1 LKEAEHLLILRFSA
15 LGDVAIMI
23 PIIRCFL
30 RQYSDVKL
38 TIATNRKYIELF
50 SEFDKINFISVEK
63 SNKHNGFFGLFALF
77 KELRT
82 IKPTA
87 VIDLHSVLRTNFL
100 EILFRLFLFRFI
112 RINKGRIEK
121 FFITKKH
128 NKKFAPLTPTIYR
141 YLDVFRRTGYEVNI
155 EKHEFPP
162 LPILPKKISKSFKLK
177 LKKWIGIAPFAS
189 FNGKVYPLDLMQ
201 KVIAYLQKEN
211 QVFLFGS
218 GEREIKQLVIWENAY
233 QNTYIASKEL
243 SLSEEL
249 TLMAYLDLMIS
260 MDSANGHLASNMGAK
275 VLTIWGLTHPFL
287 GFAPWGQ
294 PSTHNLTVDR
304 NEFPYIPTSVYGNK
318 VPFGYENV
326 LRSISP
332 KKIIEKSLE
341 ILSNQT
347 SS

>member
-1 LKEAEHLLILRFSA
+1 
-15 LGDVAIMI
+15 
-23 PIIRCFL
+23 
-30 RQYSDVKL
+30 
-38 TIATNRKYIELF
+38 
-50 SEFDKINFISVEK
+50 
-63 SNKHNGFFGLFALF
+63 
-77 KELRT
+77 
-82 IKPTA
+82 
-87 VIDLHSVLRTNFL
+87 
-100 EILFRLFLFRFI
+100 
-112 RINKGRIEK
+112 
-121 FFITKKH
+121 
-128 NKKFAPLTPTIYR
+128 
-141 YLDVFRRTGYEVNI
+141 
-155 EKHEFPP
+155 
-162 LPILPKKISKSFKLK
+162 
-177 LKKWIGIAPFAS
+177 
-189 FNGKVYPLDLMQ
+189 MQ

-294 PSTHNLTVDR
+294 PSTNNLTVDR